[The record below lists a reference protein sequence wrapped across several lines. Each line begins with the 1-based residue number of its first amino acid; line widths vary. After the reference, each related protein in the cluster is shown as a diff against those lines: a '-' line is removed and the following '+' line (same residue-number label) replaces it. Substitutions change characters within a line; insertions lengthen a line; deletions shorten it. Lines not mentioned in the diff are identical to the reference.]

1 MGVQFRKPASA
12 VVLAILGVL
21 FVAFIS
27 PRMVQVQ
34 KLRERSS
41 ALEKE
46 LRELKKQNDQLESEL
61 RMLRDD
67 PVYLEKVA
75 RAQFNKAK
83 EGEIVYKVVREG
95 QNTKHGS

>member
-1 MGVQFRKPASA
+1 MASLKRPATA
-12 VVLAILGVL
+12 VVFLILALVFGTL
-21 FVAFIS
+21 LA
-27 PRMVQVQ
+27 PRMMQVQ
-34 KLRERSS
+34 KLKERSVD
-41 ALEKE
+41 LEKE
-46 LRELKKQNDQLESEL
+46 LRDLKKQNDVLEKEL

-95 QNTKHGS
+95 KNTKPSS